1 MRVLILDG
9 YNVIHAIPEL
19 ERQLDR
25 SLEAAREALIGHCCA
40 YQASRGDVQEI
51 YVVFDGRETDEQA
64 PTRRQPRVTV
74 MFTPKREEA
83 DDRILHLI
91 KTAQGRTEFVIV
103 SNDTY
108 VFNNARA
115 HGARVIPAAEWYRWV
130 QPKPAAPARTRRPAE
145 RPPSR
150 WPRSAGRGGR
160 PARGE
165 RKSTL
170 SPRAAREITDAY
182 QQELERRARGHP
194 PTVL

>member
-51 YVVFDGRETDEQA
+51 YVVFDGRETDDQA

-83 DDRILHLI
+83 DDRILRLL
-91 KTAQGRTEFVIV
+91 KDAKGSTEFVIV

-108 VFNNARA
+108 VFNNSRA
-115 HGARVIPAAEWYRWV
+115 HGARVIPAAEWYRWM
-130 QPKPAAPARTRRPAE
+130 QPKPAAPARTRRPA
-145 RPPSR
+145 
-150 WPRSAGRGGR
+150 GG
-160 PARGE
+160 GE
-165 RKSTL
+165 KSTL
-170 SPRAAREITDAY
+170 SPRAAREITEAY
-182 QQELERRARGHP
+182 QQELERRARTRP
-194 PTVL
+194 PTAREPRK